1 MNFFVFLTSL
11 FWPIDLA
18 LNNNTSNFIG
28 YAACSLLTAISL
40 LLVSKHPK
48 LSAAVLLP
56 IPFLTPKL
64 SIFLIIIFSL
74 QLALKRKKIYFFF
87 IILSLIILLTNW
99 PELKGET
106 IFNLDYEKKQEV
118 IRNTRLY
125 NSIPMARLFH
135 NKPRIVIDKF
145 NIRFFFLIDPSN
157 YFFKFHPR
165 EGLINNQNLQK
176 FPSLALIPFLIAL
189 INISSKNKSTLVYIF
204 SAIIALSLL
213 NNFDRHDFILFFP
226 MLLLIKKG
234 FEIIFKTKY
243 KLLYAAVF
251 LIFTVF
257 ELTRILII

>member
-1 MNFFVFLTSL
+1 M
-11 FWPIDLA
+11 
-18 LNNNTSNFIG
+18 
-28 YAACSLLTAISL
+28 
-40 LLVSKHPK
+40 
-48 LSAAVLLP
+48 LP

-87 IILSLIILLTNW
+87 LILSLTIFLTKW

-125 NSIPMARLFH
+125 NSIAMARLFH

-145 NIRFFFLIDPSN
+145 NIRFFSLIDPSN
-157 YFFKFHPR
+157 YFFQFHPR

-189 INISSKNKSTLVYIF
+189 INISSKNKSALVYLF
-204 SAIIALSLL
+204 SGIIALSLL
-213 NNFDRHDFILFFP
+213 NNFDRHDFILFSP
-226 MLLLIKKG
+226 MLLLIKEG
-234 FEIIFKTKY
+234 FEITFKTKY
-243 KLLYAAVF
+243 KLPYITAF